1 MITEIE
7 DYFVKGCGRCHR
19 FDTPDC
25 SAQIWSEGQA
35 ALRRILLDM
44 GLSEH
49 VKWGHP
55 CYMHAGRNICVMGAF
70 RDNMRLS
77 FTDAALL
84 KDPNGI
90 LERQGPNTQVPDM
103 LRFTSTAQVT
113 EREDIIRAYLA
124 EAMASAEQG
133 VRPEKAPQDIEL
145 PNELIEAMDSD
156 PELAEA
162 FQRLT
167 PGRQKSYVIA
177 IQSAKGDDTRR
188 ARIAKYRD
196 KILAGKGALD
206 R

>member
-1 MITEIE
+1 MITDIE
-7 DYFVKGCGRCHR
+7 EYFTKGCGRCPR

-25 SAQIWSEGQA
+25 SSRIWSEAQNT
-35 ALRRILLDM
+35 LRQILLDM

-49 VKWGHP
+49 LKWGHP

-77 FTDAALL
+77 FMNAALL
-84 KDPNGI
+84 KDPDGI

-103 LRFTSTAQVT
+103 LRFASMAQVT
-113 EREDIIRAYLA
+113 EREEIIRAYLA
-124 EAMASAEQG
+124 EAMAYAEQG
-133 VRPEKAPQDIEL
+133 VRPEKTPQDIEL

-156 PELAEA
+156 PELVEA
-162 FQRLT
+162 FHRLT

-177 IQSAKGDDTRR
+177 VQSAKGDDTRR
-188 ARIAKYRD
+188 ARIAKYRE